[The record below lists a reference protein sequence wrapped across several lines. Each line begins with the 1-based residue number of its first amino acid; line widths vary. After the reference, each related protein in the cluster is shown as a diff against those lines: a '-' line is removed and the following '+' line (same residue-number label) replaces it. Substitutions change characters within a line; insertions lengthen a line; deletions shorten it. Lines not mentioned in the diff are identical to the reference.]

1 MNQTIDWINT
11 IIQELVD
18 PTKRL
23 TDTLLKVQVL
33 AFKIKNSKLKI
44 WVESELN
51 GYQSTAEV
59 PSYRYVPTTV
69 VGNLEQERF
78 GGLLSR
84 KHQRLPVEYLDK
96 DIYESLK
103 EAKIQNSVSE
113 LELMQKGEGTYQIPI
128 PHTIFAL
135 FNKVFSNEWVVTSA
149 WREIGHNS
157 IEGILS
163 SVKSKL
169 LTFLLELAEE
179 VGEKDNIEIIESK
192 KIDTLFD
199 KTFGNISG
207 ETVNIFTGS
216 DNIQSVNTGDKAVL
230 NITKGKKVKQKITN
244 EVQQDLSQYISDLKS
259 QISSLSLEV
268 DDQRDVINELTR
280 IESQLKREKPKVS
293 IINEA
298 LNVIKGILISVTGN
312 ALTPTILEKT
322 QWFLSQFS

>member
-11 IIQELVD
+11 IIQDLVD
-18 PTKRL
+18 PAKRL

-44 WVESELN
+44 WVDSELN
-51 GYQSTAEV
+51 GYQSTTEV

-69 VGNLEQERF
+69 VGNLEQERYT
-78 GGLLSR
+78 GLLSR
-84 KHQRLPVEYLDK
+84 THQRLPAEYLDK
-96 DIYESLK
+96 DLYESLK

-113 LELMQKGEGTYQIPI
+113 LELMQNGKGTYQIPI
-128 PHTIFAL
+128 PHAIFAL
-135 FNKVFSNEWVVTSA
+135 FNKVFANNWNVTSA

-157 IEGILS
+157 IEGILG

-179 VGEKDNIEIIESK
+179 VGEKDNIEIMDNK

-216 DNIQSVNTGDKAVL
+216 DNIQSVNTGENAEL
-230 NITKGKKVKQKITN
+230 NITKGKNVKQKIKN
-244 EVQQDLSQYISDLKS
+244 EVQQDLSQYVSELKS
-259 QISSLSLEV
+259 QLRNLSLELE
-268 DDQRDVINELTR
+268 DQKDVLNELSR
-280 IESQLKREKPKVS
+280 IESQLNRDKPKVS

-298 LNVIKGILISVTGN
+298 LNVIKGILIGVTGN

-322 QWFLSQFS
+322 QWLLSQFS